1 MSSYRDMEEWLL
13 ASDQV
18 CRALELPRV
27 PDHTTL
33 QRTFQKLRKADLENM
48 NKRLLDEIGVKE
60 EGIASDS
67 MGFSPGLSRPERK
80 VHKVPE

>member
-1 MSSYRDMEEWLL
+1 MFYLDLRYRDMEEWLL

-33 QRTFQKLRKADLENM
+33 QRTFRKLQWADWEKM
-48 NKRLLDEIGVKE
+48 KDQLLAEIGVE
-60 EGIASDS
+60 EERIAADS
-67 MGFSPGLSRPERK
+67 TAFSPG
-80 VHKVPE
+80 